1 MAKSNALELSIRIAG
16 KVDSSL
22 TKAIKTAQSQTSGL
36 ARGMSGFAKVSA
48 AAIAGVTTATA
59 GIMGYCGKQA
69 AGLEKAMAQTRTLL
83 TGTTEQTAAR
93 TAELTQD
100 VMNVSRITGRVSTE
114 IAAGSYQVISAFQ
127 DTADTAKILETSVKA
142 SIAGQAETVDT
153 VNALAAVT
161 KAYGDTSADAV
172 AHVSD
177 LSFETIRLGQTTMPE
192 LANGIQK
199 ASGSAAALKV
209 SQEELY
215 AGFATLTGVIGNTDT
230 VGTALNTLY
239 TKMLK
244 PSTALAG
251 AVKKLGYE
259 SAYAMVRTEG
269 IGGAIKKLGEYTGG
283 DATRFAALFSM
294 RDLKAAQGILN
305 TMGVYENKLAQLQDL
320 KNQKVGEVTDR
331 AFITSIDNWN
341 DMFGIASNKV
351 QVFAQQI
358 GTRLLP
364 YAKDFM
370 LDITPKLDSMMDTA
384 LNGIDKIMPKAEQLF
399 GYLSSNGPQAAGTL
413 GAIASVWAGMA
424 AAPKIE
430 QGIQG
435 IAGLFS
441 VGGRKAVG
449 GGAKLFGK
457 VKGFGESM
465 IGNIKDF
472 RANPGLIQSLPVF
485 GWAQN
490 VKNIPTNAKAA
501 MLQEINNSG
510 SLLKVAGAGLGSVF
524 GRGGLNAGG
533 IAKGAASPFLAM
545 GKVFLGM
552 LGSTAP
558 VILAI
563 STIIALVSLL
573 GDNLDNIRGIVQNT
587 FGDKGVAIFDGFVG
601 VVQNAAG
608 AIQKAFSPEGLA
620 SIQGFITET
629 FGAGAG
635 QAFGTFIPL
644 ITAVVGIFNQLVDLG
659 VNYIKP
665 LLVDVFS
672 FATTQGLPA
681 VIPLLSAVV
690 GLIGTT
696 LVNAIKVV
704 VGIVQTLL
712 PIAEPVIM
720 GIIGLIKGIVSVTI
734 NVVNG
739 IIGAL
744 NKIHVQTPDWIPGI
758 GGKTFGFNLAEVPM
772 PQFAKG
778 GFTTGPSIA
787 GEAGTEAVISFQSGV
802 RQQNI
807 DIWKMAGKMLGATNS
822 DDAGDDPPQ
831 IVFAP
836 NIVFSSDMDPAE
848 ARRKVEELYRL
859 FEVFMERWWK
869 KHRRVAYGK

>member
-1 MAKSNALELSIRIAG
+1 M
-16 KVDSSL
+16 
-22 TKAIKTAQSQTSGL
+22 
-36 ARGMSGFAKVSA
+36 
-48 AAIAGVTTATA
+48 
-59 GIMGYCGKQA
+59 
-69 AGLEKAMAQTRTLL
+69 
-83 TGTTEQTAAR
+83 
-93 TAELTQD
+93 
-100 VMNVSRITGRVSTE
+100 
-114 IAAGSYQVISAFQ
+114 
-127 DTADTAKILETSVKA
+127 
-142 SIAGQAETVDT
+142 
-153 VNALAAVT
+153 
-161 KAYGDTSADAV
+161 
-172 AHVSD
+172 
-177 LSFETIRLGQTTMPE
+177 
-192 LANGIQK
+192 
-199 ASGSAAALKV
+199 
-209 SQEELY
+209 
-215 AGFATLTGVIGNTDT
+215 
-230 VGTALNTLY
+230 
-239 TKMLK
+239 
-244 PSTALAG
+244 
-251 AVKKLGYE
+251 
-259 SAYAMVRTEG
+259 
-269 IGGAIKKLGEYTGG
+269 
-283 DATRFAALFSM
+283 
-294 RDLKAAQGILN
+294 
-305 TMGVYENKLAQLQDL
+305 
-320 KNQKVGEVTDR
+320 
-331 AFITSIDNWN
+331 
-341 DMFGIASNKV
+341 
-351 QVFAQQI
+351 
-358 GTRLLP
+358 
-364 YAKDFM
+364 
-370 LDITPKLDSMMDTA
+370 
-384 LNGIDKIMPKAEQLF
+384 
-399 GYLSSNGPQAAGTL
+399 
-413 GAIASVWAGMA
+413 
-424 AAPKIE
+424 
-430 QGIQG
+430 
-435 IAGLFS
+435 
-441 VGGRKAVG
+441 
-449 GGAKLFGK
+449 
-457 VKGFGESM
+457 
-465 IGNIKDF
+465 
-472 RANPGLIQSLPVF
+472 
-485 GWAQN
+485 
-490 VKNIPTNAKAA
+490 
-501 MLQEINNSG
+501 QEINNSG

-744 NKIHVQTPDWIPGI
+744 NKIHVKTPDWIPGI

-836 NIVFSSDMDPAE
+836 NIAFSSDMDPAE

-859 FEVFMERWWK
+859 FEEFMERWWK